1 VPTILSIR
9 SFFPRGSTDSW
20 VRAAYGERTMDSM
33 STVPGSE
40 AWRDAGLAPV
50 DPTLP
55 LSLAD
60 DADVTDD
67 EDYEPGFARA
77 DLEGRADEA
86 DVVEQDT
93 EVPDEDDIGG

>member
-1 VPTILSIR
+1 
-9 SFFPRGSTDSW
+9 
-20 VRAAYGERTMDSM
+20 M

-50 DPTLP
+50 DPHRP

-60 DADVTDD
+60 DTDTTDD
-67 EDYEPGFARA
+67 DEEYEPGFARA
-77 DLEGRADEA
+77 GPRRAADEA

-93 EVPDEDDIGG
+93 EVPDDDDEPR

>member
-1 VPTILSIR
+1 
-9 SFFPRGSTDSW
+9 
-20 VRAAYGERTMDSM
+20 M

-50 DPTLP
+50 DPHRP

-60 DADVTDD
+60 DTDTTDD
-67 EDYEPGFARA
+67 EEEYEPGFARP
-77 DLEGRADEA
+77 DLGGQADEA

-93 EVPDEDDIGG
+93 EVPDDDDGSG